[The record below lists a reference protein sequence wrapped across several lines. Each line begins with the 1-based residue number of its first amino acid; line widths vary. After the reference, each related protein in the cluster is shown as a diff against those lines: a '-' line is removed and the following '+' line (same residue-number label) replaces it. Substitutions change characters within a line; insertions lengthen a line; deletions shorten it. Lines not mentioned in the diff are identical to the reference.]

1 MYNPQLKAFVT
12 AAECGSFT
20 KAAEKLYISPTAVMK
35 QINSLEDHLGIKLI
49 NRTNQGIKLTPAGQS
64 VYKDALFL
72 FDYSE
77 KSVERAKRYTEEY
90 EKTFCVGTSIL
101 NPCKPFMDLWY
112 RISPD
117 FPGYRLN
124 IVPFEDEHTNIVS
137 EISSLG
143 EKFDFLTGVCDSAT
157 WLERCG
163 FLKLGEYKKCI
174 AVNANHRLA
183 KKKIIRLSDLYGE
196 NLMMVKSGDSAAN
209 DRIRSE
215 LVQKHP
221 QIHLVDAP
229 HFYDMSVFNHCAQSD
244 DVLLTIECW
253 QDVHPM
259 LVTIPVEWD
268 FTIPYGIL
276 YAKNPP
282 EDVKRLI
289 ETVQKM
295 TATTGCLFS

>member
-12 AAECGSFT
+12 AADCGSFT
-20 KAAEKLYISPTAVMK
+20 KAAEKLFISSTAVMK
-35 QINSLEDHLGIKLI
+35 QINSLENHLGLKLI

-64 VYKDALFL
+64 IYKDALFI

-77 KSVERAKRYTEEY
+77 KSIEKAKKYTEEY
-90 EKTFCVGTSIL
+90 EMTFCVGTSIL

-112 RISPD
+112 KLSPQ

-124 IVPFEDEHTNIVS
+124 IVPFEDEHTNIVA

-143 EKFDFLTGVCDSAT
+143 EKFDFLTGICDSAT
-157 WLERCG
+157 WLDRCG

-196 NLMMVKSGDSAAN
+196 NLMMVKAGDSAVN
-209 DRIRSE
+209 DRIRAE
-215 LVQKHP
+215 LMHHHP
-221 QIHLVDAP
+221 QIHLVDTP
-229 HFYDMSVFNHCAQSD
+229 HFYDMSVFNRCAQSN

-253 QDVHPM
+253 QDVHPL
-259 LVTIPVEWD
+259 LVTIPVEWE

-276 YAKNPP
+276 YAKDPP

-289 ETVQKM
+289 GIVEEL
-295 TATTGCLFS
+295 TADKEIK